1 MALVVR
7 SLGSGS
13 SGNALVVDSGTTAVA
28 IDCGIGARALTAGLA
43 AAGRRLGDLDA
54 VLLSHEHADHVRAV
68 PQVIKAGVPFVATP
82 GTARAAGLPADRCE
96 TVRAEMPLRI
106 GDLTVVAL
114 RVSHDAA
121 EPCGFHLSA
130 PGGSVTVVTDL
141 GRPDEALHDYLVAS
155 DLIVLEANHDETMVH
170 RGPYPVH
177 LKRRV
182 LSPSGHLSN
191 DDCGRLLAAALGD
204 DDRRRT
210 IWLAHLSTT
219 NNRPPLARQA
229 VEGAL
234 AAGGRARRVVPLPRH
249 GHDQVWTPTAA
260 VAVTVQMPLPFG

>member
-1 MALVVR
+1 MALAVR

-13 SGNALVVDSGTTAVA
+13 SGNALVVDTGTTVIAV
-28 IDCGIGARALTAGLA
+28 DCGIGARALAAGLA
-43 AAGRRLGDLDA
+43 AAGRRLADLDA

-68 PQVIKAGVPFVATP
+68 PQVIKVGVPFVATA
-82 GTARAAGLPADRCE
+82 GTVRAAGLPAAGCE
-96 TVRAEMPLRI
+96 TIRPEVPLRI
-106 GDLTVVAL
+106 GDLSVIAL

-130 PGGSVTVVTDL
+130 PTGNVTVVTDL
-141 GRPDEALHDYLVAS
+141 GRPDENLHAYLIES

-182 LSPSGHLSN
+182 LSSSGHLSN
-191 DDCGRLLAAALGD
+191 DDCGRLLATALGD
-204 DDRRRT
+204 DERRRT

-219 NNRPPLARQA
+219 NNRAPLARQA

-249 GHDQVWTPTAA
+249 GHDQIWRPDETIPV
-260 VAVTVQMPLPFG
+260 VVQVPRPFG